1 MNENIDR
8 FIPLRNNIQTE
19 LSSYNIQKYN
29 LYNKNQNNND
39 LSYKDKLISKYREQ
53 KLKKRLFGK
62 YSDKIL
68 IYNPGELSNKRSYKI
83 SDIKKI
89 RDIKL
94 NPIKIYDLKQDKYNF
109 ESSIL
114 DYSDWSLFA
123 FANNEKVYVTEL
135 VNYNIK
141 EKYDFNIDFMPIF
154 IKIDENKK
162 LITSLENGGVYIYD
176 LKINKFIKEL
186 YFENMATAIEIN
198 KRNNNYIMGDG
209 NGNIYIIDSRDKY
222 NNTNNKLKIFDNKIT
237 RISKSKGNIISFM
250 SKDSSVKVF
259 DERFLSH
266 DNIIFSIYTED
277 HKNTYGKGMSFCPWF
292 ENLLMYEHYDK
303 KNNINNIFFHNV
315 YHPSEYDKITVEN
328 NISDI
333 NWSASNKEFI
343 ISYAN
348 DYNNID
354 IWNFDIKEKIISL
367 NNYYPII
374 SSKINNT
381 ESLLINLSTHTI
393 SIWRIN
399 DHKKT
404 KKKDSVMKKW
414 IIR

>member
-1 MNENIDR
+1 
-8 FIPLRNNIQTE
+8 
-19 LSSYNIQKYN
+19 
-29 LYNKNQNNND
+29 
-39 LSYKDKLISKYREQ
+39 
-53 KLKKRLFGK
+53 
-62 YSDKIL
+62 
-68 IYNPGELSNKRSYKI
+68 
-83 SDIKKI
+83 
-89 RDIKL
+89 
-94 NPIKIYDLKQDKYNF
+94 
-109 ESSIL
+109 
-114 DYSDWSLFA
+114 
-123 FANNEKVYVTEL
+123 
-135 VNYNIK
+135 
-141 EKYDFNIDFMPIF
+141 MPIF

-176 LKINKFIKEL
+176 FKINKFIKEL

-222 NNTNNKLKIFDNKIT
+222 HNTNNKLKIFNNKIT

-292 ENLLMYEHYDK
+292 ENLLIYEHYDK

-333 NWSASNKEFI
+333 NWSVSNKEFI

-381 ESLLINLSTHTI
+381 ESLLINLSTDTI
-393 SIWRIN
+393 SIWQIN